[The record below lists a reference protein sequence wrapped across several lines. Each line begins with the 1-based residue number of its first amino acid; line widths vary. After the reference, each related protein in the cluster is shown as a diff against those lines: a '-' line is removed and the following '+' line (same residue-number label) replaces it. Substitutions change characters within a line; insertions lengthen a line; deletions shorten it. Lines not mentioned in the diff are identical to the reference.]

1 MSTSDRVGSSE
12 MKIKYL
18 CTIWGMGQTT
28 LEGNLNL
35 IKEAGFDGVEMPA
48 PRNSTER
55 DRLGSL
61 LNEIGLDLVAQVRAE
76 GSTVD
81 KQIDFLEN
89 VLNSTLGLNTLL
101 TNVHCGKDY
110 WPMTENIRVI
120 SIAQRLA
127 SELGIKILHETHRAR
142 ATFCTTSTMDIID
155 ALPEI
160 RFTADFSHWCCVHNS
175 LLQDQQNSVNR
186 VIERSDY
193 IHARVGSATSPQITD
208 PRAFD
213 CKEAVEA
220 HVRWWEK
227 IAEHHKN
234 SNSEFLPICSEF
246 GPPDYMVTLPST
258 GKPIA
263 DQWEINCYMKEMLK
277 DRLGHL
283 IDAGCPPEAD
293 LPSA

>member
-1 MSTSDRVGSSE
+1 

-18 CTIWGMGQTT
+18 CTMWGMSQPT
-28 LEGNLNL
+28 LEDNLKL
-35 IKEAGFDGVEMPA
+35 IKGAGFNGVEMQA
-48 PRNSTER
+48 PCNEAER
-55 DRLGSL
+55 GRLGVL
-61 LNEIGLDLVAQVRAE
+61 LDGIGLDLVVQVRAE
-76 GSTVD
+76 GATAD
-81 KQIDFLEN
+81 EQIDFLEKE
-89 VLNSTLGLNTLL
+89 LNKTVELNTLL
-101 TNVHCGKDY
+101 INVHCGKDY
-110 WPMTENIRVI
+110 WPSAENIRVI

-160 RFTADFSHWCCVHNS
+160 RFTADFAHWCCVHNS
-175 LLQDQQNSVNR
+175 LLQDQQDSVNL

-208 PRAFD
+208 PRASE
-213 CKEAVEA
+213 CKEAVET

-234 SNSEFLPICSEF
+234 NNSEFLPVCSEF
-246 GPPDYMVTLPST
+246 GPPEYMVTLPST

-277 DRLGHL
+277 ERLSQFV
-283 IDAGCPPEAD
+283 ET
-293 LPSA
+293 

>member
-1 MSTSDRVGSSE
+1 MR
-12 MKIKYL
+12 IKYL
-18 CTIWGMGQTT
+18 CTMWGMDQPT
-28 LEGNLNL
+28 LEGNLNQ
-35 IKEAGFDGVEMPA
+35 IKDAGFDGVEMQVPCDSA
-48 PRNSTER
+48 ER
-55 DRLGSL
+55 SRLGSL

-76 GSTVD
+76 GSMVGEQT
-81 KQIDFLEN
+81 DFLEKE
-89 VLNSTLGLNTLL
+89 LNRVLGLNTLL

-110 WPMTENIRVI
+110 WPLTENIRVI
-120 SIAQRLA
+120 SFAQKFA

-175 LLQDQQNSVNR
+175 LLHDQQDSVDR

-208 PRAFD
+208 PRAD
-213 CKEAVEA
+213 EWKEAVEA
-220 HVRWWEK
+220 HVGWWEK

-234 SNSEFLPICSEF
+234 NNSEFLPICSEF
-246 GPPDYMVTLPST
+246 GPPEYMVTLPST

-263 DQWEINCYMKEMLK
+263 NQWDINCYMKEMLK
-277 DRLGHL
+277 ERLGHL
-283 IDAGCPPEAD
+283 AED
-293 LPSA
+293 

>member
-1 MSTSDRVGSSE
+1 

-18 CTIWGMGQTT
+18 CTMWGMNQPT
-28 LEGNLNL
+28 LEESFNL
-35 IKEAGFDGVEMPA
+35 IKGAGFDGVEMSL
-48 PRNSTER
+48 PRNREEIKNI
-55 DRLGSL
+55 DAL
-61 LNEIGLDLVAQVRAE
+61 LKENGLDLVAQVRAE

-81 KQIDFLEN
+81 TQIDFLEKELDS
-89 VLNSTLGLNTLL
+89 VLELNTLL

-110 WPMTENIRVI
+110 WPLAENIKVI

-127 SELGIKILHETHRAR
+127 GELGIKIMHETHRAR

-155 ALPEI
+155 ALPKI
-160 RFTADFSHWCCVHNS
+160 RFAADFSHWCCVHNS
-175 LLQDQQNSVNR
+175 LLQDQQDSVSR

-193 IHARVGSATSPQITD
+193 IHARVGSAISPQVTD
-208 PRAFD
+208 PRASQW
-213 CKEAVEA
+213 KEAVET

-234 SNSEFLPICSEF
+234 KDSEFLPICSEF
-246 GPPDYMVTLPST
+246 GPPEYMATLPST

-277 DRLGHL
+277 ERLGHL
-283 IDAGCPPEAD
+283 AED
-293 LPSA
+293 

>member
-1 MSTSDRVGSSE
+1 

-18 CTIWGMGQTT
+18 CTMWGMNQPT
-28 LEGNLNL
+28 LEESFNL
-35 IKEAGFDGVEMPA
+35 IKGAGFDGVEMSL
-48 PRNSTER
+48 PRNREEIKNI
-55 DRLGSL
+55 DAL
-61 LNEIGLDLVAQVRAE
+61 LKENGLDLVAQVRAE

-81 KQIDFLEN
+81 TQIDFLEKELDS
-89 VLNSTLGLNTLL
+89 VLELNTLL

-110 WPMTENIRVI
+110 WPLAENIKVI

-127 SELGIKILHETHRAR
+127 GELGIKILHETHRAR

-175 LLQDQQNSVNR
+175 LLQDQQDSVSR
-186 VIERSDY
+186 VIERTDY
-193 IHARVGSATSPQITD
+193 IHARVGSAISPQVTD
-208 PRAFD
+208 PRASQW
-213 CKEAVEA
+213 KEAVET

-234 SNSEFLPICSEF
+234 KDSEFLPICSEF
-246 GPPDYMVTLPST
+246 GPPEYMATLPST

-277 DRLGHL
+277 ERLGHL
-283 IDAGCPPEAD
+283 AED
-293 LPSA
+293 

>member
-1 MSTSDRVGSSE
+1 MWYEYRSTGQGSSD

-35 IKEAGFDGVEMPA
+35 IKDAGFDGVEMPV
-48 PRNSTER
+48 PRNSAEQ

-81 KQIDFLEN
+81 EQIDFLEKE
-89 VLNSTLGLNTLL
+89 VSTVLGLNTLL

-110 WPMTENIRVI
+110 WPLAENIRVI

-127 SELGIKILHETHRAR
+127 SELEIKILHETHRAR

-175 LLQDQQNSVNR
+175 LLQDQQDSVNR

-208 PRAFD
+208 PRASD
-213 CKEAVEA
+213 CKEVVEA
-220 HVRWWEK
+220 HVRWWERV
-227 IAEHHKN
+227 AECHKKN
-234 SNSEFLPICSEF
+234 NSEFLPVCSEF
-246 GPPDYMVTLPST
+246 GPPEYMVTLPST

-277 DRLGHL
+277 ERLGHL
-283 IDAGCPPEAD
+283 TEN
-293 LPSA
+293 

>member
-1 MSTSDRVGSSE
+1 

-18 CTIWGMGQTT
+18 CTMWGMNQPT
-28 LEGNLNL
+28 LEESFNL
-35 IKEAGFDGVEMPA
+35 IKGAGFDGVEMSL
-48 PRNSTER
+48 PRNREEIKNI
-55 DRLGSL
+55 DAL
-61 LNEIGLDLVAQVRAE
+61 LKENGLDLVVQVRAE

-81 KQIDFLEN
+81 TQIDFLEKELDS
-89 VLNSTLGLNTLL
+89 VLELNTLL

-110 WPMTENIRVI
+110 WPLAENIKVI

-127 SELGIKILHETHRAR
+127 GELGIKIMHETHRAR

-155 ALPEI
+155 ALPKI

-175 LLQDQQNSVNR
+175 LLQDQQDSVSR

-193 IHARVGSATSPQITD
+193 IHARVGSAISPQVTD
-208 PRAFD
+208 PRASQW
-213 CKEAVEA
+213 KEAVEA

-234 SNSEFLPICSEF
+234 KDSEFLPICSEF
-246 GPPDYMVTLPST
+246 GPPEYMATLPST

-277 DRLGHL
+277 ERLGHL
-283 IDAGCPPEAD
+283 AED
-293 LPSA
+293 

>member
-1 MSTSDRVGSSE
+1 

-18 CTIWGMGQTT
+18 CTMWGMNQPT
-28 LEGNLNL
+28 LEDSFNM
-35 IKEAGFDGVEMPA
+35 IKGAGFDGVEM
-48 PRNSTER
+48 
-55 DRLGSL
+55 SL
-61 LNEIGLDLVAQVRAE
+61 PSNKEEIKDIDALLKENGLDLVAQVRAE
-76 GSTVD
+76 GLTVD
-81 KQIDFLEN
+81 TQIGFLEKELDS
-89 VLNSTLGLNTLL
+89 VLELNTLL

-110 WPMTENIRVI
+110 WPLAENIKVI

-127 SELGIKILHETHRAR
+127 GELGIKIMHETHRAR

-155 ALPEI
+155 ALPKI

-175 LLQDQQNSVNR
+175 LLQDQQDSVSR

-193 IHARVGSATSPQITD
+193 IHARVGSAISPQVTD
-208 PRAFD
+208 PRASQW
-213 CKEAVEA
+213 KEAVET

-234 SNSEFLPICSEF
+234 KDSEFLPICSEF
-246 GPPDYMVTLPST
+246 GPPEYMATLPST

-277 DRLGHL
+277 ERLGHL
-283 IDAGCPPEAD
+283 AED
-293 LPSA
+293 